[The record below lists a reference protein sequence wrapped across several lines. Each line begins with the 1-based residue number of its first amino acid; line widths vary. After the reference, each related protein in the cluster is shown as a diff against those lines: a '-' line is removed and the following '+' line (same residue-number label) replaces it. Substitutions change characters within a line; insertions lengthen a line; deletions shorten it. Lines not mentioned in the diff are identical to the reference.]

1 MKTQRFN
8 IPEEWRRNPSM
19 PSNPLFPFNF
29 AYKGLTDL
37 TSELIHIFSDKK
49 SIPKTMIE
57 IGSYMGES
65 TMIFASSGIFETIH
79 SIEPHQ
85 GIEIFSE
92 QYQYTWKDIEKE
104 YKINTRHFNNIIH
117 HKDFSYNVLDKF
129 EDNSIDFIY
138 IDADHTYESVKK
150 DIESYLPK
158 LKDGGVIGGHDYQ
171 DEWQGVI
178 NAVNETIGKP
188 NNTFCDGSWIKQK
201 KNLI

>member
-1 MKTQRFN
+1 
-8 IPEEWRRNPSM
+8 M

-158 LKDGGVIGGHDYQ
+158 LKDGGDMGNNWEGGFFCPCHGSKFDLAGRVYKGSPAPTNLVIPPYRYSDDKTIVIGESEPEKG
-171 DEWQGVI
+171 
-178 NAVNETIGKP
+178 
-188 NNTFCDGSWIKQK
+188 
-201 KNLI
+201 

>member
-92 QYQYTWKDIEKE
+92 QYQYTWKDIEKGNKE
-104 YKINTRHFNNIIH
+104 KRCF
-117 HKDFSYNVLDKF
+117 LF
-129 EDNSIDFIY
+129 EFLPILLLQKSLIDF
-138 IDADHTYESVKK
+138 
-150 DIESYLPK
+150 
-158 LKDGGVIGGHDYQ
+158 GGARPSFVQ
-171 DEWQGVI
+171 E
-178 NAVNETIGKP
+178 
-188 NNTFCDGSWIKQK
+188 
-201 KNLI
+201 